1 MSRPSLADSA
11 STRVRG
17 DGAHARMNAYPAP
30 VAAGREAGDRRILRV
45 LVVDDEPELLRALRI
60 MLSAR
65 RYEVVV
71 AADGAA
77 GLDAAACHLPDLV
90 ILDLALPDMDGTEVL
105 AGLRAWSKAPVLVLS
120 GRCEPG
126 DMVDALDAGADDYM
140 TKPFIPEVLLARLRA
155 LQRRAAEVEAVDDEL
170 TVLIGHYGV
179 DFTAKTV
186 TKRAD
191 APTEAAR
198 EIHLTRT
205 EWAILEILVRNP
217 GRLVPGTQLHRQV
230 WGPAQEYQASHL
242 RFHLARLRQ
251 KLEPEPAHP
260 RQLITEPGMGYR
272 FQP

>member
-1 MSRPSLADSA
+1 VSRLSTPDSPSTSVRGEGTRAPANADSA
-11 STRVRG
+11 VEIGWRET
-17 DGAHARMNAYPAP
+17 
-30 VAAGREAGDRRILRV
+30 AGRAMTRV
-45 LVVDDEPELLRALRI
+45 LVVDDEPKLLRALRI

-65 RYEVVV
+65 QYEVVV

-77 GLDAAACHLPDLV
+77 ALDAAARHLPNLI

-105 AGLRAWSKAPVLVLS
+105 ADLRTWSKAPVLVLS
-120 GRCEPG
+120 GRCEPD

-155 LQRRAAEVEAVDDEL
+155 LQRRTAEADTDDEL
-170 TVLIGHYGV
+170 TAMIGHYTV

-186 TKRAD
+186 TRHAD
-191 APTEAAR
+191 APREAAP

-205 EWAILEILVRNP
+205 EWAILEVLVRST
-217 GRLVPGTQLHRQV
+217 GRLVPGNVLHQQV
-230 WGPAQEYQASHL
+230 WGPAQQSQASHL

-251 KLEPEPAHP
+251 KLEPVPSHP

-272 FQP
+272 YQP

>member
-1 MSRPSLADSA
+1 M
-11 STRVRG
+11 T
-17 DGAHARMNAYPAP
+17 
-30 VAAGREAGDRRILRV
+30 RV

-60 MLSAR
+60 MLEAR
-65 RYEVVV
+65 QYEVVV

-77 GLDAAACHLPDLV
+77 ALDTAARHQPDVV

-105 AGLRAWSKAPVLVLS
+105 AGLRTWSKAPVLVLS
-120 GRCEPG
+120 GRCEPD

-155 LQRRAAEVEAVDDEL
+155 LQRRAAEAEALGDEPV
-170 TVLIGHYGV
+170 VLIGHYGV
-179 DFTAKTV
+179 DFAAKTV
-186 TKRAD
+186 TKRGD
-191 APTEAAR
+191 APRELAQ

-205 EWAILEILVRNP
+205 EWAILEVLVRNP
-217 GRLVPGTQLHRQV
+217 GRLVPGHQLHQQV
-230 WGPAQEYQASHL
+230 WGPARQTQASHL

-251 KLEPEPAHP
+251 KLEPEPSHP